1 MGMQKWMRKSAK
13 INAKLRVGTFLHP
26 DTRIGAGMLRARDR
40 LSRQRQINHLRINDG
55 LDRNA
60 AIAHLDRSLLAK
72 VGAVGKP
79 KRSKKAETV

>member
-40 LSRQRQINHLRINDG
+40 LNRQRQINHLRVNG
-55 LDRNA
+55 GMERNA
-60 AIAHLDRSLLAK
+60 AIAHLDQSLLAK
-72 VGAVGKP
+72 VVAAVKP